1 MLWSAHWKKS
11 SQFAWIGRKQP
22 LQGPRVFPEAGTKA
36 QMSVVLCLGGTGK
49 AEWHVE
55 SDSKSAFLLV
65 PTVMSQ
71 ENIVSA
77 GSGGNG
83 AAQT

>member
-49 AEWHVE
+49 AEWQVE
-55 SDSKSAFLLV
+55 SDSTVCLSA
-65 PTVMSQ
+65 SSYSD
-71 ENIVSA
+71 VSRKH
-77 GSGGNG
+77 S
-83 AAQT
+83 